1 MDRMGYDYEGCH
13 GEGRIMVFVGDL
25 IDRGPDSI
33 SVVRLVRRLVEAKRA
48 YCILGNHELNVLL
61 GKANSGSKWLYGE
74 KESLIRD
81 KKDRHTLQALADEA
95 TRCEIL
101 DFLQNLPI
109 VLERSDVRVVHAA
122 WDDAAVDKLR
132 SSKLRTV
139 LDAYY
144 FYKSEVDNMITSL
157 LKTSTARAER
167 DRLLAKWTPTG
178 AEGLGP
184 NQRYG
189 PVSEDELY
197 IQCGELMHQ
206 NENPVNVVL
215 SGFEEVS
222 PSPFFAGGKER
233 TLRRK
238 RWWNHYPSDSPLVVF
253 GHYWRKAS
261 HTESNSED
269 VHLFGLDESGKVSCQ
284 PFSLLYTSERYVNAA
299 CVDYSIGRRYIERAE
314 GKISGETGTALGA
327 LRLPEKVL
335 YLHDRPPCDLRGVP
349 GQGVTIDNGGH
360 VLEPTS

>member
-215 SGFEEVS
+215 TGFEKVS
-222 PSPFFAGGKER
+222 PRPFFAGGKGANGEQNVPSLPARYSAVPESAGPSHVSRWILGCSYDGRGGGMTTHRTPRWSSSGTTGER
-233 TLRRK
+233 
-238 RWWNHYPSDSPLVVF
+238 LVA
-253 GHYWRKAS
+253 WSATARM
-261 HTESNSED
+261 
-269 VHLFGLDESGKVSCQ
+269 
-284 PFSLLYTSERYVNAA
+284 
-299 CVDYSIGRRYIERAE
+299 SICLAYMN
-314 GKISGETGTALGA
+314 
-327 LRLPEKVL
+327 PEKFLANRFLYSTHPRNTSVL
-335 YLHDRPPCDLRGVP
+335 LV
-349 GQGVTIDNGGH
+349 
-360 VLEPTS
+360 